1 MNTLQSIL
9 RELLGTSIW
18 EAIAVILALAYL
30 VLAVRRSLWC
40 WLCAFIS
47 TAIYIVLMAGSGLV
61 MDTLLQVYYLVMAV
75 YGYLEWRKRQ
85 QPSGELAVVSWSA
98 RQHAMAILAVV
109 LATIVNAWVLQYLA
123 VWLAAMT
130 KSGPLHNVVLVRSP
144 WLDSFVTWGS
154 VLTTW
159 MVTRR
164 VIENWLYW
172 IVVDSVGAYLYYS
185 RGLTATAGLF
195 IAYVIMVVY
204 GYMVWHKRP
213 SSAAVAAET
222 VA

>member
-1 MNTLQSIL
+1 MNALQSIL

-75 YGYLEWRKRQ
+75 YGYLEWCKGQ

-98 RQHAMAILAVV
+98 RQHAMAILAVA
-109 LATIVNAWVLQYLA
+109 LATMVNAWMLQYLA

-130 KSGPLHNVVLVRSP
+130 KSGPLQNVVLVRSP

-204 GYMVWHKRP
+204 GYRVWHKRP
-213 SSAAVAAET
+213 SAAVAAET